1 MARREPTI
9 LKDGLYFPEGPR
21 WRGDRLY
28 FSDVL
33 AGTVHRLGLEGTLET
48 IAAVDELPSGLGWLP
63 DGTLQVV
70 SLQDGRLLACRD
82 GRTAAVAEMRSVTG
96 FPCNDM
102 VIDRAGRAYVGSDD
116 TDFDEGRLPMPGN
129 MPRLSSIALV
139 EPPAPG
145 AAWDAPRAARIVADR
160 VTFPNGMVVTPDGA
174 TLIAAETFAGRL
186 TAFDIEPDGS
196 LVNRRVWADL
206 GVPPDGITLDRE
218 GCLWVAVP
226 YYRYGETGG
235 YLRIA
240 EGGELRDRIDVA
252 GYSAFACTLG
262 GRDGTTLFLCES
274 TVLGQPRSPGDGRI
288 RVVEVDVPGVGTP

>member
-33 AGTVHRLGLEGTLET
+33 AGTVHRLDLDGNLET

-63 DGTLQVV
+63 DGTMQVV

-82 GRTAAVAEMRSVTG
+82 GRTAAVAELRRITG

-102 VIDRAGRAYVGSDD
+102 VIDGAGRAYVGSPD
-116 TDFDEGRLPMPGN
+116 TDFDEERLPMPGN

-139 EPPAPG
+139 EPPAPD
-145 AAWDAPRAARIVADR
+145 ADWDAPRPTRIVADR

-196 LVNRRVWADL
+196 LVSRRVWADL
-206 GVPPDGITLDRE
+206 GVPPDGITLDRD
-218 GCLWVAVP
+218 GCVWVAVP
-226 YYRYGETGG
+226 YYRYGESGG

-252 GYSAFACTLG
+252 GYSAYACTLG

-274 TVLGQPRSPGDGRI
+274 ALMGRPRSPGDGRI
-288 RVVEVDVPGVGTP
+288 SMVEVDVPGVGTP